1 MSDPRPRRPLDRPG
15 RAGGVVP
22 ARRAATVLAALAW
35 LGCLPVTVER
45 LRGGTGGPYRALLAA
60 LVPWTLP
67 VLAVAVLLAAVAL
80 RLGRASGRRR
90 AAVLVA
96 GLSVVTLGVHTAWVA
111 PSVVPDR
118 GAPVAGASGPGG
130 VSLVPETVRVLA
142 LNLEFGEADP
152 AVVVDV
158 VRRERVDLLLA
169 VELTPGA
176 VSGLRAAGLETVLP
190 ASSLAAEGGAS
201 GSGLWTRL
209 PAEPLDRVAGTTF
222 RAPRARLTLAPG
234 RTVVVTA
241 AHPSPPLQPARWER
255 DLGLFADAVRAAGAE
270 PQILGGDYNATLD
283 HAPFRAL
290 LGTGLTDAA
299 DAAGLTGGAWPGL
312 TWPADRS
319 FPPVMRLDHVLV
331 TTRTLAA
338 SEVSTVTVPGTDH
351 RGVLATVTLR

>member
-1 MSDPRPRRPLDRPG
+1 
-15 RAGGVVP
+15 
-22 ARRAATVLAALAW
+22 VLAL
-35 LGCLPVTVER
+35 
-45 LRGGTGGPYRALLAA
+45 
-60 LVPWTLP
+60 
-67 VLAVAVLLAAVAL
+67 AVLLAVVGL
-80 RLGRASGRRR
+80 RLGRTAGRRR
-90 AAVLVA
+90 AAA
-96 GLSVVTLGVHTAWVA
+96 VVTTLVVATLGLHTGWVA
-111 PSVVPDR
+111 PSVAPDR
-118 GAPVAGASGPGG
+118 GPPVAGASGPGG
-130 VSLVPETVRVLA
+130 VTLTPLTVRVLA

-169 VELTPGA
+169 VELTPRSA
-176 VSGLRAAGLETVLP
+176 TRLRAAGLETVLP
-190 ASSLAAEGGAS
+190 SSSLAAEGGAS

-209 PAEPLDRVAGTTF
+209 LAEPLDPVAGTTF
-222 RAPRARLTLAPG
+222 RAPRARLTVAPG

-241 AHPSPPLQPARWER
+241 AHPHPPLEPVWWER
-255 DLGLFADAVRAAGAE
+255 DLDLFAGSVRAAGAE

-290 LGTGLTDAA
+290 LATGLTDAA
-299 DAAGLTGGAWPGL
+299 DAAGVPGGAWPGL

-338 SEVSTVTVPGTDH
+338 SDVSTVTVPGTDH